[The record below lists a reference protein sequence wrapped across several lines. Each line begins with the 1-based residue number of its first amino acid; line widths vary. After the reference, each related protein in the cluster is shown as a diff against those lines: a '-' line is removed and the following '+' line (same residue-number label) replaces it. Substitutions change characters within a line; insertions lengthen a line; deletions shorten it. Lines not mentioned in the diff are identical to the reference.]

1 MWLQTMGMAVM
12 LDEIINYVQSLQNQ
26 VEVSLTIKDQI
37 LVLVLV
43 FVLLKQLI
51 FSFVLNAVP
60 IYEANCSKL
69 FLRLQLRDRWHG
81 NNAGTA
87 IPLKFKH

>member
-1 MWLQTMGMAVM
+1 M

-51 FSFVLNAVP
+51 FSFPLNAVP
-60 IYEANCSKL
+60 IHEANCSKL
-69 FLRLQLRDRWHG
+69 FLRLQLGDR
-81 NNAGTA
+81 
-87 IPLKFKH
+87 